1 MAYTTPAP
9 HQCPIIH
16 LCFGIFV
23 SKEIPRQQIGNQ
35 SFGQSLPLE
44 VNVCP
49 LHAAEPSCNHSIF
62 FAVADQKWHFG
73 ISKYSPPTT
82 MEIQREYFNL
92 LFLSGFQR
100 AGHFVPVKITEAQA
114 RSKLGTLQRSGGV
127 AMMRES
133 SLPLW
138 APMLP
143 SSDAKQSYIYNL
155 GMLNQPIS
163 MVTSTHTCP
172 CAVPPTPVYS
182 DYIL

>member
-9 HQCPIIH
+9 HQSPIIH

-73 ISKYSPPTT
+73 ISKYSPRRRWKSC
-82 MEIQREYFNL
+82 ESISICYFCL
-92 LFLSGFQR
+92 VSSALAILFPSKS
-100 AGHFVPVKITEAQA
+100 AGPGRDQSWGRCKGRGSCNDEGVKLAIVGSDA
-114 RSKLGTLQRSGGV
+114 SKLR
-127 AMMRES
+127 
-133 SLPLW
+133 
-138 APMLP
+138 
-143 SSDAKQSYIYNL
+143 
-155 GMLNQPIS
+155 
-163 MVTSTHTCP
+163 C
-172 CAVPPTPVYS
+172 
-182 DYIL
+182 